1 MKIKLLRLLVLGAIL
16 SLGFTVPLSKTLKID
31 KQKSKIT
38 VKGTSNLHE
47 WEESVTSFD
56 GELNVKKE
64 DNIITSYNASTLNF
78 YSKSISSS
86 NSIMDNKTQDALK
99 VDKFPI
105 INFKSQQ
112 IREVKDLKG
121 KKQIVVIGN
130 LTMAGI
136 TKAMEVDG
144 ISSILPN
151 GGVYFEGKKEI
162 SMTDYGIDPPTA
174 LLGTLKV
181 GNKVTI
187 IFNIYFN

>member
-1 MKIKLLRLLVLGAIL
+1 MKTKLFRWIFIAVIV
-16 SLGFTVPLSKTLKID
+16 SLAFTTPLSKTLKID

-38 VKGTSNLHE
+38 VKGTSNLHD
-47 WEESVTSFD
+47 WEEGVTSFD

-64 DNIITSYNASTLNF
+64 DNVITSYNASTLNF
-78 YSKSISSS
+78 YSKSISSN
-86 NSIMDNKTQDALK
+86 NSIMDNKTRDALK
-99 VDKFPI
+99 VDKFPV

-112 IREVKDLKG
+112 IREVKDLKV
-121 KKQIVVIGN
+121 KQQIVVIGN

-136 TKAMEVDG
+136 TKAIEVDG
-144 ISSILPN
+144 INTILPN
-151 GGVYFEGKKEI
+151 GGIYFEGKKEI